1 MPKTVQM
8 TYEGVSRSITE
19 WAKHAGIK
27 YPTLVA
33 RLRKGWSLETALTT
47 PIMPTGAATWKH
59 GQSGK
64 KEYKAWL
71 SMRRRCSDP
80 NRHNAHRYLGRGITV
95 CKEWQDDLRAFLDYV
110 GPAPSPYH
118 SLGRIDNDR
127 GYEPG
132 NVRWETA
139 SEQARNRGTSCK
151 RATR

>member
-1 MPKTVQM
+1 MPKYIEVTHQG
-8 TYEGVSRSITE
+8 ECRCLAN

-27 YPTLVA
+27 YQTLLA
-33 RLRKGWSLETALTT
+33 RLRKGWSFEQAIST
-47 PIMPTGAATWKH
+47 PPQPLGAATRKH

-95 CKEWQDDLRAFLDYV
+95 CKEWQNDLRAFLDYI
-110 GPAPSPYH
+110 GPAPSPQH

-139 SEQARNRGTSCK
+139 SEQARNRGTSC
-151 RATR
+151 RQVPR